1 MAENRNFDNITIV
14 LHKPRYPENIGAA
27 VRAGYNMGIT
37 NFCVIAPDDYDKN
50 KILKMAT
57 HSLSDAVEGI
67 RQYDNLKEALSSFH
81 YIVGTTARLGKHRY
95 NLTNPS
101 QIAKKIIS
109 LSDQN
114 KIAVLFGPED
124 RGLTNENL
132 QYCHSVVNIPTAA
145 FSSLNLA
152 QAVMV
157 ICYELFKAQKTDT
170 PSHTPRL
177 ASRRELDEMYIQL
190 QEILA
195 KISFLNAQNP
205 DHWMNNIRSFFARL
219 ELRARE
225 VSIIRGICRQ
235 INWYAEKKF
244 NDGLNQKNNSI

>member
-1 MAENRNFDNITIV
+1 MTENRNFDNITIV
-14 LHKPRYPENIGAA
+14 LYRPRYPENIGAA

-37 NFCVIAPDDYDKN
+37 NFCVIEPDDYDKN

-57 HSLSDAVEGI
+57 HSLADAVEGI
-67 RQYDNLKEALSSFH
+67 QQYNTLKEALSPFH

-95 NLTNPS
+95 NLSNPS

-109 LSDQN
+109 LSDHN

-157 ICYELFKAQKTDT
+157 ICYELFTAQKTDA

-177 ASRRELDEMYIQL
+177 ASSRELDEMYIQL
-190 QEILA
+190 QEILT
-195 KISFLNAQNP
+195 KISFLNYHNP
-205 DHWMNNIRSFFARL
+205 DHWMNNIRSFFSRL
-219 ELRARE
+219 ELRAKE